1 MIKINTDVIE
11 DAIGRILEA
20 IGEDRNRQGLVD
32 TPKRVAK
39 MYSEIFSGIGVDL
52 DKQLQ
57 VTFDESYEDMV
68 IVKDIPMQSICEHH
82 LLPFFGHAH
91 IVYIHKN
98 NVITGLSKLVRLVDV
113 ACKKP
118 QLFYKNALSPEAA
131 FDAWKKYYDMP
142 EAALMLAKRLTMKK
156 CFSLSTQIFLSKE
169 EKSMIPGDFICEECE
184 VSMHELNIV
193 IG

>member
-91 IVYIHKN
+91 IVYIPKN

-118 QLFYKNALSPEAA
+118 QLQERLTKDIGETINKTLSPVGVYVLIEAEHLCIA
-131 FDAWKKYYDMP
+131 YASTVLIT
-142 EAALMLAKRLTMKK
+142 ERNTATTHRALRKACCMRQL
-156 CFSLSTQIFLSKE
+156 
-169 EKSMIPGDFICEECE
+169 
-184 VSMHELNIV
+184 
-193 IG
+193 

>member
-82 LLPFFGHAH
+82 LLPFFGKAH
-91 IVYIHKN
+91 IAYIPSDNK
-98 NVITGLSKLVRLVDV
+98 IIGLSKLARIVDNF
-113 ACKKP
+113 AKKP
-118 QLFYKNALSPEAA
+118 QVQEL
-131 FDAWKKYYDMP
+131 
-142 EAALMLAKRLTMKK
+142 LT
-156 CFSLSTQIFLSKE
+156 
-169 EKSMIPGDFICEECE
+169 
-184 VSMHELNIV
+184 
-193 IG
+193 

>member
-1 MIKINTDVIE
+1 MKKKRGRKAMIKINTDVIE

-68 IVKDIPMQSICEHH
+68 IVKDIPM
-82 LLPFFGHAH
+82 
-91 IVYIHKN
+91 
-98 NVITGLSKLVRLVDV
+98 
-113 ACKKP
+113 
-118 QLFYKNALSPEAA
+118 
-131 FDAWKKYYDMP
+131 
-142 EAALMLAKRLTMKK
+142 
-156 CFSLSTQIFLSKE
+156 
-169 EKSMIPGDFICEECE
+169 
-184 VSMHELNIV
+184 
-193 IG
+193 

>member
-91 IVYIHKN
+91 IVYIPKN
-98 NVITGLSKLVRLVDV
+98 NVITGLL
-113 ACKKP
+113 
-118 QLFYKNALSPEAA
+118 Q
-131 FDAWKKYYDMP
+131 
-142 EAALMLAKRLTMKK
+142 
-156 CFSLSTQIFLSKE
+156 
-169 EKSMIPGDFICEECE
+169 
-184 VSMHELNIV
+184 
-193 IG
+193 

>member
-20 IGEDRNRQGLVD
+20 IGEDRNRQRLVD

-68 IVKDIPMQSICEHH
+68 IVKDIPMQSIDD
-82 LLPFFGHAH
+82 A
-91 IVYIHKN
+91 
-98 NVITGLSKLVRLVDV
+98 TGLPVFIGTV
-113 ACKKP
+113 A
-118 QLFYKNALSPEAA
+118 
-131 FDAWKKYYDMP
+131 D
-142 EAALMLAKRLTMKK
+142 
-156 CFSLSTQIFLSKE
+156 
-169 EKSMIPGDFICEECE
+169 
-184 VSMHELNIV
+184 
-193 IG
+193 IGK

>member
-68 IVKDIPMQSICEHH
+68 IVKDIPMQSIDD
-82 LLPFFGHAH
+82 A
-91 IVYIHKN
+91 
-98 NVITGLSKLVRLVDV
+98 TGLPVFIGTVADIGKSCTVYGLLKAGEGEGDETKSDHSAFYGFVARRRINSADV
-113 ACKKP
+113 CQFRSASLERNKRHRHTCKRQGLSAC
-118 QLFYKNALSPEAA
+118 
-131 FDAWKKYYDMP
+131 
-142 EAALMLAKRLTMKK
+142 
-156 CFSLSTQIFLSKE
+156 
-169 EKSMIPGDFICEECE
+169 G
-184 VSMHELNIV
+184 
-193 IG
+193 G